1 MADTFSV
8 SEVSAVL
15 GVSVP
20 TLRSWERRYGWPR
33 PTRTTGGH
41 RRYSLQELD
50 DLKRIC
56 EMSRETRISVAIR
69 SLGAPPPTAQ
79 PTT

>member
-1 MADTFSV
+1 MAETFSV
-8 SEVSAVL
+8 SEISSIL

-33 PTRTTGGH
+33 PDRTNGGH
-41 RRYSLQELD
+41 RRYSRQELD

-56 EMSRETRISVAIR
+56 ELSRDTRISVAIR
-69 SLGAPPPTAQ
+69 SLDVPPPTAQ